1 MAVSETLV
9 SVGRSVGHQRSSMH
23 AHMACRLFIS
33 YLWPFSCE
41 LIPHHAY
48 LHACST
54 QAKIVPLS
62 EGPPSSCAKT
72 VDARCTEDGVPD
84 SSSSEAQK
92 QPQKQHRKDRRHSS
106 LRQMLLDRRTSIGN
120 IVQDLSSAISHALSA
135 INGYR
140 TNEPPI
146 ARSAP
151 PDFSP
156 HSSFSVH
163 SPCMPPLKH
172 FTTTRLPPA
181 ATNKRTNERTNE

>member
-1 MAVSETLV
+1 MAEEADGVLRIAVPLLNNNTTATIVVTARRNCRTDSMAVSETLV

-72 VDARCTEDGVPD
+72 VDARCTEDGVSD
-84 SSSSEAQK
+84 SSSSEEEI
-92 QPQKQHRKDRRHSS
+92 SS
-106 LRQMLLDRRTSIGN
+106 
-120 IVQDLSSAISHALSA
+120 
-135 INGYR
+135 
-140 TNEPPI
+140 E
-146 ARSAP
+146 
-151 PDFSP
+151 
-156 HSSFSVH
+156 
-163 SPCMPPLKH
+163 
-172 FTTTRLPPA
+172 
-181 ATNKRTNERTNE
+181 E